1 MAWTD
6 KLAEFLRL
14 NDGEQ
19 AYTGYPQMQVGLN
32 KPRKAGYA
40 TGFLE
45 GATGA
50 DSMQPKNPITDPN
63 YDQYAQGKNI
73 GEAVGIG
80 AMAIPGYAMAL
91 KAGAPKAYNALENY
105 MVKSGGMIPLE
116 AYHGTPHTIKG
127 QFDINKVGTGEG
139 NQSYGHGMYFG
150 QAKETGETY
159 RKALSGRTELGEMPS
174 DPAFI
179 HAVESFRE
187 VGTPLNAIPAEMKKA
202 YKSATDKDIN
212 LAIQAT
218 EKGNLYKVDIPDKDI
233 PNMLNWDERVPE
245 DLRKRISAATLEQ
258 FGNGATG
265 TSGEHLYK
273 EIVFEMRRNGSK
285 TPEADASK
293 WLLNQG
299 IPGIKYLDEGSRNWR
314 MLTPEESTSGKY
326 VVGKWPGGG
335 KESKQFDNLEDA
347 QKYFDKNQ
355 TKNFVVFEPSTVKIL
370 EENSKPIS
378 RKALIEKQV
387 KDLKD

>member
-1 MAWTD
+1 MAT
-6 KLAEFLRL
+6 LADLLR
-14 NDGEQ
+14 
-19 AYTGYPQMQVGLN
+19 TGYTPPTESPMVEPIKQHFASLPQKFEENQRNQMDLLARAYPGN
-32 KPRKAGYA
+32 TFKSMM
-40 TGFLE
+40 LE
-45 GATGA
+45 G
-50 DSMQPKNPITDPN
+50 DPK
-63 YDQYAQGKNI
+63 
-73 GEAVGIG
+73 
-80 AMAIPGYAMAL
+80 AMAELAMQ
-91 KAGAPKAYNALENY
+91 APII
-105 MVKSGGMIPLE
+105 GMT
-116 AYHGTPHTIKG
+116 AYHGTPHKILGK
-127 QFDINKVGTGEG
+127 FDINKVGTGEG

-150 QAKETGETY
+150 QAKATGETY

-233 PNMLNWDERVPE
+233 PSMLNWDERVPE
-245 DLRKRISAATLEQ
+245 DLRKRISAATMEK

-299 IPGIKYLDEGSRNWR
+299 VTGIKYQDEGSRNWR

-335 KESKQFDNLEDA
+335 KESKQFDNLTDA
-347 QKYFDKNQ
+347 QKYFDQNQ
-355 TKNFVVFEPSTVKIL
+355 TSNFVVFDPSTVKIL
-370 EENSKPIS
+370 EENAKPVS
-378 RKALIEKQV
+378 RKALIEEQV
-387 KDLKD
+387 KKLKD

>member
-1 MAWTD
+1 MPT
-6 KLAEFLRL
+6 LAEILR
-14 NDGEQ
+14 Q
-19 AYTGYPQMQVGLN
+19 TGYSQNGTLATPTPIDSPMTKVLSEHIKSLPQKTMQNLAKQRQDIDAALQMTPQGIQI
-32 KPRKAGYA
+32 
-40 TGFLE
+40 
-45 GATGA
+45 A
-50 DSMQPKNPITDPN
+50 DQDAFNRFMGEVPN
-63 YDQYAQGKNI
+63 VA
-73 GEAVGIG
+73 
-80 AMAIPGYAMAL
+80 AL
-91 KAGAPKAYNALENY
+91 TAW
-105 MVKSGGMIPLE
+105 
-116 AYHGTPHTIKG
+116 HGTPHQIKG
-127 QFDINKVGTGEG
+127 AFDINKVGTGEG

-187 VGTPLNAIPAEMKKA
+187 VGTPLNAIPIEMKKA

-233 PNMLNWDERVPE
+233 PNMLNWDEKVPE

-273 EIVFEMRRNGSK
+273 EIVFELRRNGSK

-299 IPGIKYLDEGSRNWR
+299 ITGIKYQDEGSRGWR

-335 KESKQFDNLEDA
+335 KESKQFDNLKDA

-355 TKNFVVFEPSTVKIL
+355 TSNFVVFDPSQVKIL
-370 EENSKPIS
+370 EENSKPFT
-378 RKALIEKQV
+378 RKELIEQQV
-387 KDLKD
+387 NKVLE